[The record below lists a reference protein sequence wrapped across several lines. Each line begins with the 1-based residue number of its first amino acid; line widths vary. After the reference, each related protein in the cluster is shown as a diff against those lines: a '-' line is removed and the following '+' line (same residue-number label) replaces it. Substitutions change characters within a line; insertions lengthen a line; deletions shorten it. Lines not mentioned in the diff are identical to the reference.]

1 MFARALLALAAAT
14 LVGACAAGPSAPS
27 GATATPGAIALRTQ
41 QQQPQPAGTATAC
54 MAALVTGTLVRDGDA
69 GIRLRDEQ
77 GQARQ
82 VIWPNG
88 FSARHDGGRLAVVDQ
103 SGTVV
108 AHEGDRVSIGGGEI
122 DGAGTWLACPGTLV
136 VAP

>member
-14 LVGACAAGPSAPS
+14 LMGACAAGPSAPS
-27 GATATPGAIALRTQ
+27 RPTAGAIALRTQ
-41 QQQPQPAGTATAC
+41 PPQPAGTATAC
-54 MAALVTGTLVRDGDA
+54 MAALLSGTLVRDGVA
-69 GIRLRDEQ
+69 GLRVRDEQ
-77 GQARQ
+77 GHSHQ

-88 FSARHDGGRLAVVDQ
+88 FSARDDGGRLAVIDQ